1 MARTAKR
8 DESAENT
15 EFGKRMIEGLTEAL
29 AWSRGEIA
37 LRVHAAKARAPERGK
52 GIRKAVTKSRKEA

>member
-1 MARTAKR
+1 MTRTAKR
-8 DESAENT
+8 DESAEDT

-37 LRVHAAKARAPERGK
+37 LPVHVAGAEWSSLDDR
-52 GIRKAVTKSRKEA
+52 